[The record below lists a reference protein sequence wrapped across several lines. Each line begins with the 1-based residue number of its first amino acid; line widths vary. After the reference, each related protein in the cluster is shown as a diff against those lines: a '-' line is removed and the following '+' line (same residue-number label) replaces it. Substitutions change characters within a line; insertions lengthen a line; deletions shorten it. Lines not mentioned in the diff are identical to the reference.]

1 MDHFRGHKPTPATL
15 FFGGFTK
22 VTSRGDRR
30 RRPVRGLSLQFDE
43 SAYRRFR
50 GDVYRL
56 AYRRLRDHSASEDI
70 VQDSFLRLA
79 NYKSNSIAN
88 IGGMLRKIARNLIVD
103 RTRFRARQSG
113 EALCP
118 EQDICADEPSAENML
133 LHKERMEQ
141 VSEILARMPPL
152 RRQVFIMRR
161 LHGMSAKEV
170 GAALSITPAAVDTHV
185 ARAVLALHKGLSSL
199 NADEAAG

>member
-1 MDHFRGHKPTPATL
+1 M
-15 FFGGFTK
+15 
-22 VTSRGDRR
+22 
-30 RRPVRGLSLQFDE
+30 QFDE
-43 SAYRRFR
+43 SAYRQFR

-79 NYKSNSIAN
+79 NYKSNSVAN
-88 IGGMLRKIARNLIVD
+88 IGGMLRKIAKNLIVD
-103 RTRFRARQSG
+103 CARFRTRRSE
-113 EALCP
+113 EALSP
-118 EQDICADEPSAENML
+118 EQDISTDEPSAESRL
-133 LHKERMEQ
+133 LHKERMGQ
-141 VSEILARMPPL
+141 VSEILAQLPPL

-199 NADEAAG
+199 NADEVAR

>member
-1 MDHFRGHKPTPATL
+1 M
-15 FFGGFTK
+15 
-22 VTSRGDRR
+22 
-30 RRPVRGLSLQFDE
+30 QFDE

-56 AYRRLRDHSASEDI
+56 AYRRLRDHSASEDV

-79 NYKSNSIAN
+79 NYPSHSIAN

-103 RTRFRARQSG
+103 LARFRTRQPG
-113 EALCP
+113 ESLDP
-118 EQDICADEPSAENML
+118 EQDIQADEPSAENRL
-133 LHKERMEQ
+133 LHRERIAQ
-141 VSEILARMPPL
+141 VSEVLAQMPPL
-152 RRQVFIMRR
+152 RRRVFIMRR

-199 NADEAAG
+199 NVDETAE